1 MKNGASAVVLANHT
15 SLEQPNFFGLEE
27 AMSAPDSDLRIFG
40 KPTSR
45 PFRRMAVTLT
55 YGKENVEILV
65 ERAKEL
71 AAKITVN

>member
-1 MKNGASAVVLANHT
+1 MNNGASAVVLANHT
-15 SLEQPNFFGLEE
+15 SLEQPKFSGLEQ

-55 YGKENVEILV
+55 YGKEDVDSLV
-65 ERAKEL
+65 ERAKKL
-71 AAKITVN
+71 AAKITIN

>member
-15 SLEQPNFFGLEE
+15 SLEQPKFSGLDE
-27 AMSAPDSDLRIFG
+27 AMNAPDSDLRIFG

-45 PFRRMAVTLT
+45 PYRRMAVILT
-55 YGKENVEILV
+55 YGEKEVGKLV

-71 AAKITVN
+71 ASKITVS